1 MLYQVLYN
9 RSNLHC
15 ILVLNKIDNSTKN
28 KEVHKT
34 SFHSRC
40 HAVTSNGLGYKSQ
53 VAGIV
58 SSFLYFRRLQISKL
72 NEISCFLLQKGFS
85 I

>member
-9 RSNLHC
+9 RSNLHF
-15 ILVLNKIDNSTKN
+15 ILVLDKIDNSTKN

-40 HAVTSNGLGYKSQ
+40 HAVTSLFND
-53 VAGIV
+53 IV
-58 SSFLYFRRLQISKL
+58 TTIYRPR
-72 NEISCFLLQKGFS
+72 EIEWSW